1 MSGPTLPSDAQT
13 RCPHCPELH
22 PAIYTHCPNT
32 GRSLSVG
39 SALIG
44 RVIAG
49 RYRIVG
55 QLGEGGMGEV
65 FVAEHLMIGRKVAI
79 KRLHPELVSD
89 ERAVQRFQREAR
101 AAAATGHEHIV
112 EVLDLGYADDNAPYL
127 VMEYLRGQSLAD
139 VIKREGRL
147 TPQRTCH
154 LLGQVLA
161 ALEAV
166 HRQEII
172 HRDLKPDNVFITRR
186 PGMGEFVKVLDFGIS
201 KMKEENG
208 EALHLTRTG
217 MMMGTPFYM
226 SPEQARGVRD
236 VDHRVDLYAVGVM
249 LYECLTGRL
258 PFSSDNY
265 HALLQQILRSEP
277 KKPSDFAPLVE
288 PALDAITLRS
298 IGKDPAL
305 RFGSAVEFA
314 QALQPFGATV
324 RAAASPML
332 PYSEPPPNPAN
343 LPTAVQV
350 AVPQAPRAASGALPV
365 PTGANSWPTGERSAE
380 GSPSAARPRPTPG
393 PGGGARHTTP
403 RYYFAASDDW
413 QPERARASSVGP
425 PVSLG
430 VRDVDEPGTEPMR
443 ALGPKS
449 QARAFADPT
458 LVDPPSSPSFSVS
471 ALSGGS
477 PAPPMS
483 ALPSTNTPSIATSP
497 TLARSEAALR
507 GSFFVGALEYLEHNQ
522 GADKLA
528 ALTGRMPQAAA
539 ERITGV
545 ILPMAWLPLA
555 TFELLL
561 AAAGG
566 GEPLAIGVGR
576 AIADRELTTTH
587 RLFVQT
593 ATTQTAVDRFP
604 HLFKL
609 YHLRGV
615 AALDE
620 ADPQGVRFAID
631 IGSPEPVTHA
641 QVMVA
646 FLGRM
651 LEICGAREVRSAVV
665 ACRGRGDA
673 KTILSCRFR

>member
-1 MSGPTLPSDAQT
+1 MSGPTQPSDPQV

-22 PAIYTHCPNT
+22 PASYTHCPNT
-32 GRSLSVG
+32 GRSLTVG

-127 VMEYLRGQSLAD
+127 VMEYLRGQSLAEL
-139 VIKREGRL
+139 IKREGRL
-147 TPQRTCH
+147 TPQRTCF

-166 HRQEII
+166 HRQEIV

-186 PGMGEFVKVLDFGIS
+186 PGVGEFVKVLDFGIS

-265 HALLQQILRSEP
+265 HALLQQILRTEP

-288 PALDAITLRS
+288 AALDAVTLRA

-305 RFGSAVEFA
+305 RYGSAVEFA
-314 QALQPFGATV
+314 AALQPFGASV
-324 RAAASPML
+324 RSGVNPML

-343 LPTAVQV
+343 LPTAVQHSAPI
-350 AVPQAPRAASGALPV
+350 AVSPRATSGATHA
-365 PTGANSWPTGERSAE
+365 PTGSTASLGSTAERSAE
-380 GSPSAARPRPTPG
+380 LPPSEGRVRPTPG
-393 PGGGARHTTP
+393 TSGGLRRTTP

-413 QPERARASSVGP
+413 QPERARANSVRP

-430 VRDVDEPGTEPMR
+430 VRDVDEPDTEPLR
-443 ALGPKS
+443 ALGLTSPP
-449 QARAFADPT
+449 RPFPVGDPT
-458 LVDPPSSPSFSVS
+458 LLDPPSSP
-471 ALSGGS
+471 L
-477 PAPPMS
+477 MS
-483 ALPSTNTPSIATSP
+483 LPSTHTPSIATSP

-507 GSFFVGALEYLEHNQ
+507 GSFFVGALEYLEHHQ
-522 GADKLA
+522 GAEKVA
-528 ALTGRMPQAAA
+528 VLTARMPPAAA
-539 ERITGV
+539 ERISGV

-576 AIADRELTTTH
+576 AVADRELTTTH

-593 ATTQTAVDRFP
+593 ATTQTAIERFP

-620 ADPQGVRFAID
+620 SDPQGVRFAID
-631 IGSPEPVTHA
+631 IGAPEPMTHA
-641 QVMVA
+641 QVMAA

-651 LEICGAREVRSAVV
+651 LEFCGAREVRTAVV
-665 ACRGRGDA
+665 GCRGRGDP

>member
-1 MSGPTLPSDAQT
+1 M
-13 RCPHCPELH
+13 
-22 PAIYTHCPNT
+22 
-32 GRSLSVG
+32 
-39 SALIG
+39 
-44 RVIAG
+44 
-49 RYRIVG
+49 
-55 QLGEGGMGEV
+55 
-65 FVAEHLMIGRKVAI
+65 
-79 KRLHPELVSD
+79 
-89 ERAVQRFQREAR
+89 
-101 AAAATGHEHIV
+101 
-112 EVLDLGYADDNAPYL
+112 
-127 VMEYLRGQSLAD
+127 
-139 VIKREGRL
+139 
-147 TPQRTCH
+147 
-154 LLGQVLA
+154 LA

-166 HRQEII
+166 HRQEIV

-226 SPEQARGVRD
+226 SPEQARGVRE

-265 HALLQQILRSEP
+265 HALLQQILRNEP

-288 PALDAITLRS
+288 PALDAVTLRS
-298 IGKDPAL
+298 IGKEPSL
-305 RFGSAVEFA
+305 RYGSASEFA
-314 QALQPFGATV
+314 QALAPFGAIV
-324 RAAASPML
+324 RSAASVQL
-332 PYSEPPPNPAN
+332 PSPEPSPNPAS

-350 AVPQAPRAASGALPV
+350 PARSD
-365 PTGANSWPTGERSAE
+365 PTVSATPSPWPTGERSAE
-380 GSPSAARPRPTPG
+380 LPPSAARPKPTPG
-393 PGGGARHTTP
+393 ASGGIRRATP

-413 QPERARASSVGP
+413 QPERARASSIRP

-430 VRDVDEPGTEPMR
+430 VRDEGEPTTEPLR
-443 ALGPKS
+443 ASIKS
-449 QARAFADPT
+449 PPRAFSTPEPT
-458 LVDPPSSPSFSVS
+458 QVDPPSSPAFSPLG
-471 ALSGGS
+471 LSGASAS
-477 PAPPMS
+477 PSQPPS
-483 ALPSTNTPSIATSP
+483 SNTPSLATSP

-507 GSFFVGALEYLEHNQ
+507 GSFFVGALEFLEHSQ
-522 GADKLA
+522 GDDRVA
-528 ALTGRMPQAAA
+528 ALTARMPPAAA
-539 ERITGV
+539 DRITGV
-545 ILPMAWLPLA
+545 ILPMAWLPLT

-566 GEPLAIGVGR
+566 GESLATGVGR

-593 ATTQTAVDRFP
+593 ATTQTAIERFP

-620 ADPQGVRFAID
+620 SDPQGVRFAID
-631 IGSPEPVTHA
+631 VGSPEPVAHA
-641 QVMVA
+641 QVMAA

-665 ACRGRGDA
+665 ACRGRGDP